1 MVRLRSP
8 APISC
13 NIFNG
18 SVPERPKG
26 ADCKSVV
33 NDFAGPNPATPTTK
47 KGHQNGVLFLC
58 LERHSRTSF
67 LLCKNLVRSLLLRRC
82 QLASKSLGAKLTY
95 GENPALEIGAPT
107 DLGET
112 IVSKS
117 LQTPKLCPFLCLG
130 CLFASNGKLYR
141 TAKK

>member
-8 APISC
+8 APVSC

-47 KGHQNGVLFLC
+47 KGHQNGVLFLWC
-58 LERHSRTSF
+58 KCRLRTDFRFSNE
-67 LLCKNLVRSLLLRRC
+67 NLVRSLLLRRC
-82 QLASKSLGAKLTY
+82 QLASKSLGAKLTH
-95 GENPALEIGAPT
+95 GENPALEIVAPT

-112 IVSKS
+112 IVSKRP
-117 LQTPKLCPFLCLG
+117 QTPKRCPFFVVQVSC
-130 CLFASNGKLYR
+130 ASW
-141 TAKK
+141 